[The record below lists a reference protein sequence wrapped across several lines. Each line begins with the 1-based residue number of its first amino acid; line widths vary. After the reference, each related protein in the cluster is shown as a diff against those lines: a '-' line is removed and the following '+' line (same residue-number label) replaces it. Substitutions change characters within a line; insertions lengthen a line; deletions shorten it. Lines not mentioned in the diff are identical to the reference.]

1 MGREGEDMS
10 DSAYLELHI
19 DFLADDDGSGE
30 APEILVEDMTT
41 YRGADPLA
49 SVERQLEMALQAVR
63 KKKASI
69 F

>member
-1 MGREGEDMS
+1 MS

-19 DFLADDDGSGE
+19 DFLPDDEGCGE
-30 APEILVEDMTT
+30 IPEVLVEEMTT
-41 YRGADPLA
+41 YKGADPLA

-63 KKKASI
+63 KKKASL